1 MAREVA
7 DGADMISEQLLFLL
21 VLLVLAVTV
30 GAIIYTSKNRHW
42 IRRVIFDRLHNS
54 PDTRQRKPDVP
65 EQLVAE
71 GEPEDPIS
79 EEDSRIEL
87 ERLKKLIEDRKR
99 IAMEAD
105 ISHHLWGLYKN
116 HFRFPSTQ
124 SLDPY
129 IQDGEW
135 YQVKTLQTSVQNG
148 LNEFE
153 FELKGARYKFVD
165 DEERQGWSDKIK
177 FFSLFL
183 YNDLNRCLIE
193 IPMKV
198 RVDKLG
204 RNYSISSDG
213 PKAFLPGGWIKDF
226 ISVKLKHQRLHNQ
239 AIRAQKHRERLSEI
253 EDLKDRFGIWD

>member
-1 MAREVA
+1 MT
-7 DGADMISEQLLFLL
+7 SEQLFLVVL
-21 VLLVLAVTV
+21 VVFAVIV
-30 GAIIYTSKNRHW
+30 GVILYTSKNGQR
-42 IRRVIFDRLHNS
+42 IKRVIFDRLHTS
-54 PDTRQRKPDVP
+54 FDMQRRKPQVP
-65 EQLVAE
+65 EQRVTASE
-71 GEPEDPIS
+71 GEDLIS
-79 EEDSRIEL
+79 EKNSTIEL
-87 ERLKKLIEDRKR
+87 ERVKKVIEDRKR

-116 HFRFPSTQ
+116 HFLFTSDQ
-124 SLDPY
+124 SLEPH
-129 IQDGEW
+129 IPDGEW
-135 YQVKTLQTSVQNG
+135 YNVKTLRTSNQDG

-183 YNDLNRCLIE
+183 YDDANRCLIE

-213 PKAFLPGGWIKDF
+213 PRAFLPGGWIKDF

>member
-1 MAREVA
+1 MT
-7 DGADMISEQLLFLL
+7 GEQLFVL
-21 VLLVLAVTV
+21 VLVVFAATV
-30 GAIIYTSKNRHW
+30 GTILYASKNRHR
-42 IRRVIFDRLHNS
+42 IKRVIFDRLHVS
-54 PDTRQRKPDVP
+54 PEIRQRKPQVP
-65 EQLVAE
+65 DQFVIES
-71 GEPEDPIS
+71 EPEDLIS
-79 EEDSRIEL
+79 EQDSKTEL
-87 ERLKKLIEDRKR
+87 DRVKKVIEDRKR

-116 HFRFPSTQ
+116 HFRLTSTQ

-135 YQVKTLQTSVQNG
+135 YKVKTLRTSTQNG

-183 YNDLNRCLIE
+183 YDDSNRCLIE

-213 PKAFLPGGWIKDF
+213 PKAFLAGDWIKDF

-239 AIRAQKHRERLSEI
+239 AIRAQKHQERLSEI